1 MPDVRIRLRGAPRRD
16 RARPTGCLPR
26 RPPRLEPA
34 PSGGRRRSQ
43 RDLAQQPSRRF
54 SRRRLRAE
62 LRLRELA
69 TRRPHPETPL
79 TTTEASLI
87 ERAREV
93 LARAPVIDGH
103 NDFLWEARDRVGY
116 DFDRLD
122 LAGPLP
128 DLMTDIPRIRAGGLG
143 GQFWSVY
150 VPSDL
155 PGDSSVTA
163 TLEQVDALHAM
174 VRRYPDTFQ
183 LARTAGGVER
193 AANQS
198 RVASM
203 IGVEGGQSIGSSLG
217 ALRILAALGAGY
229 MTLTHNDNTPWADS
243 ATDTPVHG
251 GLTRFG
257 EEVVREMN
265 RLGVLVDLSHVSADT
280 MAHAIEV
287 SEAPAIFS
295 HSSARALCDV
305 ARNVPDDILSRV
317 ASSEGVVMVTFVPL
331 FLTPAGAEASAA
343 AWAETTRLRAEH
355 PGDPKAVEAGMEAW
369 FAEHPAPPT
378 SVEDVADHLDHI
390 RRVAGIDHIGV
401 GSDFDG
407 APSMPEGLEDVS
419 RYPNLFAELLGRGY
433 SDEDIAK
440 ISRGNILRVM
450 RANQGAAGR
459 LSRERPPSLV
469 RIDEVDADK
478 P

>member
-1 MPDVRIRLRGAPRRD
+1 MV
-16 RARPTGCLPR
+16 
-26 RPPRLEPA
+26 
-34 PSGGRRRSQ
+34 
-43 RDLAQQPSRRF
+43 
-54 SRRRLRAE
+54 
-62 LRLRELA
+62 
-69 TRRPHPETPL
+69 
-79 TTTEASLI
+79 
-87 ERAREV
+87 
-93 LARAPVIDGH
+93 DGH
-103 NDFLWEARDRVGY
+103 NDFLWEARDRAGY
-116 DFDRLD
+116 DFDRVD

-163 TLEQVDALHAM
+163 TLEQIDALHAM
-174 VRRYPDTFQ
+174 VRRYPDAFE
-183 LARTAGGVER
+183 LARTADHVER
-193 AANQS
+193 AAAGG

-203 IGVEGGQSIGSSLG
+203 MGVEGGQSIGSSLG
-217 ALRILAALGAGY
+217 ALRMLAALGAAY

-265 RLGVLVDLSHVSADT
+265 RLGVLVDLSHVSPDT

-287 SEAPAIFS
+287 SEAPVIFS

-305 ARNVPDDILSRV
+305 SRNVPDDILSRV
-317 ASSEGVVMVTFVPL
+317 ATGGGVVMVTFVPL

-355 PGDPKAVEAGMEAW
+355 PGDPKAVQAGMDAW

-378 SVEDVADHLDHI
+378 SVEDVADHIDHTRSI
-390 RRVAGIDHIGV
+390 AGIDHIGV

-419 RYPNLFAELLGRGY
+419 RYPNLFAELLRRGY
-433 SDEDIAK
+433 SDEDLAM
-440 ISRGNILRVM
+440 ISRENILRVM
-450 RANQGAAGR
+450 RANQGTAER
-459 LSRERPPSLV
+459 LSGERPPSLL
-469 RIDEVDADK
+469 RIDQVDGAS

>member
-1 MPDVRIRLRGAPRRD
+1 
-16 RARPTGCLPR
+16 
-26 RPPRLEPA
+26 
-34 PSGGRRRSQ
+34 
-43 RDLAQQPSRRF
+43 
-54 SRRRLRAE
+54 
-62 LRLRELA
+62 
-69 TRRPHPETPL
+69 
-79 TTTEASLI
+79 
-87 ERAREV
+87 
-93 LARAPVIDGH
+93 VIDGH

-122 LAGPLP
+122 IAGPLP
-128 DLMTDIPRIRAGGLG
+128 DLMTDIPRIRVGGVG

-163 TLEQVDALHAM
+163 TLEQIDALHAM
-174 VRRYPDTFQ
+174 VRRYPDAFK
-183 LARTAGGVER
+183 LARTADDVER
-193 AANQS
+193 ASAS
-198 RVASM
+198 GRVASM

-217 ALRILAALGAGY
+217 ALRMLAALGAAY

-243 ATDTPVHG
+243 ASDTPVHG

-265 RLGVLVDLSHVSADT
+265 RLDVLVDLSHVSADT

-287 SEAPAIFS
+287 SEAPVIFS

-305 ARNVPDDILSRV
+305 SRNVPDEILSRV
-317 ASSEGVVMVTFVPL
+317 ATGGGVVMVTFVPL

-355 PGDPKAVEAGMEAW
+355 PGEAKAVQTGMDAW

-378 SVEDVADHLDHI
+378 STEDVADHVDHI
-390 RRVAGIDHIGV
+390 RSVAGIDHIGI

-419 RYPNLFAELLGRGY
+419 RYPNLFAELLRRGY
-433 SDEDIAK
+433 SNEDLAK

-450 RANQGAAGR
+450 RANQGTAER
-459 LSRERPPSLV
+459 LSRERPPSLL
-469 RIDEVDADK
+469 RIEQVDGAS